1 MNGNFRAEV
10 GRVILLGA
18 ISYCALLTLILAMG
32 TYCHYEV
39 SQPIRDTGFTTKAGK
54 KLRRP
59 QVVQRTPKHLALLLL
74 LSLTLACATPSPP
87 PSPKATPYK
96 TLKTL
101 HYAYSNTFNALG
113 EAYKQGRLLTHSG
126 IRPWPM
132 AGTA

>member
-10 GRVILLGA
+10 GRVILIGA

-32 TYCHYEV
+32 TYCHCEV

-87 PSPKATPYK
+87 STPEATAYK

-101 HYAYSNTFNALG
+101 HYACFNTFNALG
-113 EAYKQGRLLTHSG
+113 EAYKLGKITDAQR